1 MNNIQL
7 LIHMNNINIRFQ
19 IISKFM
25 CFQGTIFNA
34 SLIFE
39 KLARSV
45 LDQLISMK
53 EFMYSFVLFNQLPA
67 SNLRII
73 RRFVIKQN
81 KNI

>member
-34 SLIFE
+34 SGLIFE
-39 KLARSV
+39 KLA
-45 LDQLISMK
+45 K
-53 EFMYSFVLFNQLPA
+53 ECIGSANVHEGVHVFICF
-67 SNLRII
+67 I
-73 RRFVIKQN
+73 
-81 KNI
+81 

>member
-39 KLARSV
+39 KLA
-45 LDQLISMK
+45 K
-53 EFMYSFVLFNQLPA
+53 ERIGSANIHEGVHVFICLFNQLPA

>member
-39 KLARSV
+39 KLA
-45 LDQLISMK
+45 K
-53 EFMYSFVLFNQLPA
+53 ERIGSFVLFNQLPA

>member
-39 KLARSV
+39 KLA
-45 LDQLISMK
+45 K
-53 EFMYSFVLFNQLPA
+53 E
-67 SNLRII
+67 RIGSA
-73 RRFVIKQN
+73 
-81 KNI
+81 NIHEGVHGFIWFI

>member
-39 KLARSV
+39 KLA
-45 LDQLISMK
+45 K
-53 EFMYSFVLFNQLPA
+53 E
-67 SNLRII
+67 RIGSA
-73 RRFVIKQN
+73 
-81 KNI
+81 NIHEGFHVFICFI

>member
-39 KLARSV
+39 KLA
-45 LDQLISMK
+45 K
-53 EFMYSFVLFNQLPA
+53 ERIGSANIHEGVMDSFVLFNQLPA

>member
-34 SLIFE
+34 SGLIFE
-39 KLARSV
+39 KLA
-45 LDQLISMK
+45 K
-53 EFMYSFVLFNQLPA
+53 EHIGSA
-67 SNLRII
+67 
-73 RRFVIKQN
+73 
-81 KNI
+81 NIHEGVHVFIYFI

>member
-34 SLIFE
+34 SGLIFE
-39 KLARSV
+39 KLA
-45 LDQLISMK
+45 K
-53 EFMYSFVLFNQLPA
+53 ESIGSANVHEGVHVFICF
-67 SNLRII
+67 I
-73 RRFVIKQN
+73 
-81 KNI
+81 